1 MKAKIYFVILN
12 HAKEGVYLP
21 LTDDK
26 GKLIMFETET
36 EALVA
41 VEESLLGRQHGFE
54 IFELGGGEI
63 SSVNIK

>member
-21 LTDDK
+21 LIDS
-26 GKLIMFETET
+26 GKLSMYESET
-36 EALVA
+36 EAMVA
-41 VEESLLGRQHGFE
+41 GEESLLGRQHGFE

-63 SSVNIK
+63 SRED